1 MATPSTNI
9 RNKVATI
16 LNTMNAE
23 EREELLNQLWLPLVI
38 QDVQSHLKDRIDN
51 TDPNDKYRAV
61 TNDEIEHIAHR
72 FVYER
77 DYDCNQDYWS
87 NLDALIDNV
96 IS

>member
-9 RNKVATI
+9 RNKVANVLSAI
-16 LNTMNAE
+16 NAE
-23 EREELLNQLWLPLVI
+23 EREELLNQLWMPLVI
-38 QDVQSHLKDRIDN
+38 QDIQSHLKDLIDKD
-51 TDPNDKYRAV
+51 DPNDKYRTV
-61 TNDEIEHIAHR
+61 TEDEIEHIAHR

-87 NLDALIDNV
+87 NLDALINDV

>member
-16 LNTMNAE
+16 LNTINAE

-38 QDVQSHLKDRIDN
+38 QDVQSHLKDRIDATN
-51 TDPNDKYRAV
+51 PNDKYRAV

-72 FVYER
+72 FV
-77 DYDCNQDYWS
+77 
-87 NLDALIDNV
+87 
-96 IS
+96 